1 MSRNKKKLKLLKRN
15 LTNGFKRLY
24 VMRDAVIRDRL
35 DAGKPVDDL
44 LPTNPEELAYLRKKF
59 NLPDQVT
66 PPPPP
71 APKTPQGAE
80 PPPLPKAPEPPSP
93 DLPPL
98 PASPPK

>member
-1 MSRNKKKLKLLKRN
+1 MAKNKKAKRQATRRLKQS
-15 LTNGFKRLY
+15 FKQAF

-35 DAGKPVDDL
+35 EAGKPVDDL

-71 APKTPQGAE
+71 DPRSSHPQLFYYPGNDKPPQEGEEPK
-80 PPPLPKAPEPPSP
+80 S
-93 DLPPL
+93 
-98 PASPPK
+98 